1 MRFLFTLLTAL
12 LLAFPALA
20 ASPIKVTA
28 DTFTIDDA
36 NSEATFSGNVVIVRT
51 GLSVN
56 ADKVVVDYG
65 SGGMEDIKS
74 FVATGHVRLQTKDQ
88 DATGEKAVFD
98 PATQLLR
105 MTGNVQVV
113 NANGTL
119 NGPELILNLADNT
132 TIFNGGKGGR
142 VTGVFTPQ

>member
-1 MRFLFTLLTAL
+1 MRFLLSLLAAL
-12 LLAFPALA
+12 LLASPAFA

-28 DTFTIDDA
+28 DTFTIDDTK
-36 NSEATFSGNVVIVRT
+36 SQATFSGNVIILRT
-51 GLSVN
+51 GLTVN

-74 FVATGHVRLQTKDQ
+74 FVATGHVRLKTEDQ
-88 DATGEKAVFD
+88 DATGEKAVFN
-98 PATQLLR
+98 PSTQLLR

-113 NANGTL
+113 NATGTL